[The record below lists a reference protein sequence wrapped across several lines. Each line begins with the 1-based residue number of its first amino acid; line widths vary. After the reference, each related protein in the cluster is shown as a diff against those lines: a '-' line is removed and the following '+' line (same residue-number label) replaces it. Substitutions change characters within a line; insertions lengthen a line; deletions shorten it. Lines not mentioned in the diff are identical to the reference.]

1 MWINEK
7 TLGEF
12 TLHADIR
19 YELWKEGK
27 EAPGMLTDAYLAS
40 VGYQP
45 ITKVYPTY
53 DPIIQYLV
61 PQPSVLVDGVWTKNF
76 NVQALDPAIV
86 ANNCQGLT
94 TISTEAT
101 AILQSAGL
109 YNLEKIKANFIRQ
122 IDTDTDNLIRLVI
135 GERGGEYERAEK
147 ESLNYKLEGYTGSV
161 PSSVSAWTAAK
172 GWTDKEAADDIIAA
186 ATNWRNLQAS
196 LRSERLL
203 CKEQGRASADAAA
216 LDAVKARWSAFL
228 IATHGQLSA

>member
-27 EAPGMLTDAYLAS
+27 EAPAMLTDSYLEG

-45 ITKVYPTY
+45 ITKIYPTY

-86 ANNCQGLT
+86 ANNCQGLF
-94 TISTEAT
+94 TISPAAT

-109 YNLEKIKANFIRQ
+109 YNLEKIKAAFIRQ
-122 IDTDTDNLIRLVI
+122 IDLDTDNLIRLAV
-135 GERGGEYERAEK
+135 GERVGEYERAEK
-147 ESLNYKLEGYTGSV
+147 EALNYKVEGYAGLV
-161 PSSVSAWTAAK
+161 PSSVSAWATAK
-172 GWTDKEAADDIIAA
+172 GWTAQEAADDIIAA
-186 ATNWRNLQAS
+186 AINWRNLQAS
-196 LRSERLL
+196 LRAERLL
-203 CKEQGRASADAAA
+203 CKEQGRISADAAA
-216 LDAVKARWSAFL
+216 LDVVKARWSAFL
-228 IATHGQLSA
+228 NQ